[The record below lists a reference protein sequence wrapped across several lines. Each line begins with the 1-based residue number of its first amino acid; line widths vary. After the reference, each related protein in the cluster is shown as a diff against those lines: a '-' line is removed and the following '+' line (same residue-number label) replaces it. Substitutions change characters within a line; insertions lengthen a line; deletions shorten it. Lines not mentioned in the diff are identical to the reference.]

1 MSFLYNTLGQGYKSN
16 VIPNLQTRITNSWA
30 NLAKVIPECSSHFE
44 ENGGEGSC
52 WPVKQNAGQPN
63 ILLCIRGSATL

>member
-16 VIPNLQTRITNSWA
+16 VIPNLQMRITNSWA
-30 NLAKVIPECSSHFE
+30 NLAKVIPEGSSHFE
-44 ENGGEGSC
+44 ENGGGGFLLASETEC
-52 WPVKQNAGQPN
+52 RQPN